1 MTTRKSLPDLGKMPE
16 SAYELDDAIS
26 VDAKSGRWESALE
39 RLSKFMEG
47 QRR

>member
-1 MTTRKSLPDLGKMPE
+1 MTPLKSLSDLGKMPE
-16 SAYELDDAIS
+16 NAYKLDDVIS
-26 VDAKSGRWESALE
+26 VDAKSGGCESELE